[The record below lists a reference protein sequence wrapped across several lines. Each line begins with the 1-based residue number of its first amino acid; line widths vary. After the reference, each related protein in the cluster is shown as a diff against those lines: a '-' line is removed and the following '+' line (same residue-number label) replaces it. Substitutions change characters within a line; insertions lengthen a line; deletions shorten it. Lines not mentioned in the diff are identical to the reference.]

1 MPLPELHI
9 RVRIIDPE
17 HPHYRETGVFT
28 GEIVQFTH
36 WQGKMAKIALDACQH
51 GVTACYVSPGQI
63 GEDELR

>member
-1 MPLPELHI
+1 MPPKDRPV

-36 WQGKMAKIALDACQH
+36 WQGKMAKIALDACPH
-51 GVTACYVSPGQI
+51 GVHACFVSPGQI
-63 GEDELR
+63 QEDRC